1 MTKKSSL
8 LTSSVS
14 PTIID
19 KGDSA
24 PSSHY
29 LCEEDKQC
37 LKNIKPFHG
46 PPTLLPDNSTITAD
60 KKVLL
65 PLSEELSPEAQ
76 TTMMLPNLK
85 SASLISIGQ
94 LCDDNYDGS
103 SLQSNKHLSKNCIY
117 QVCLVVFFLVSF
129 DQDIKYLFPNFG
141 YSLVVT
147 GLLIYYHWEAML
159 VSYLATRFVCF

>member
-8 LTSSVS
+8 LTSSVP

-60 KKVLL
+60 KKVIL

-85 SASLISIGQ
+85 SASLILIGQ
-94 LCDDNYDGS
+94 LCDNNCYVILNKDRLITIHNKKVQGMRNRCDN
-103 SLQSNKHLSKNCIY
+103 LW
-117 QVCLVVFFLVSF
+117 
-129 DQDIKYLFPNFG
+129 DITVQK
-141 YSLVVT
+141 
-147 GLLIYYHWEAML
+147 
-159 VSYLATRFVCF
+159 